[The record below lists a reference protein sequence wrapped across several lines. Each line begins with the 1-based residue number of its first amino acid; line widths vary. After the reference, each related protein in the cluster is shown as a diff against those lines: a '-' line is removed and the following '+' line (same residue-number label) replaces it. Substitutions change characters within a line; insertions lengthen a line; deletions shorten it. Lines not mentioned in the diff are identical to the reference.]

1 MLSGQAVVSPA
12 IHSRRKGSLLP
23 LFLRSQN
30 KVLTG
35 TQLGRYVIGPEL
47 GRGVAGVSSNSM
59 TGLSGSSPAITRR
72 HVAGFRH

>member
-1 MLSGQAVVSPA
+1 MLPGQAVVSST
-12 IHSRRKGSLLP
+12 IHSRGKGCLLP
-23 LFLRSQN
+23 LFPRSQN

-35 TQLGRYVIGPEL
+35 TQLRRYVIGPEL

-59 TGLSGSSPAITRR
+59 IGLSGSSPAITPR